1 MSTAP
6 LFSLRG
12 YGVSYRDWVGT
23 HPALQAF
30 DLDIAGGR
38 HLAILGESGS
48 GKSTLALALAG
59 LLPAS
64 AVSSGSLAAPG
75 FEGPPRPGRDIGL
88 VFQDPGGSLDPVMRV
103 GKQIAEARHVN
114 RGGDWANARLDAQAW
129 LGRVAIGL
137 PSVSARKY
145 PHQFSGG
152 QKQRAALAAAL
163 AGDPSVLIAD
173 EPTSALD
180 TITQQGIVT
189 LLLDLASQ
197 KGLTLIF
204 VTHDIA
210 LASQIADDVVIL
222 YQGRLIETGPATRV
236 FSTPAHPYTAALL
249 ATRVTLDG
257 PRHQRF
263 AEINITDFS
272 VTAPK
277 PRRE

>member
-1 MSTAP
+1 MAHSFTGRRPRYRRRSAP
-6 LFSLRG
+6 
-12 YGVSYRDWVGT
+12 
-23 HPALQAF
+23 
-30 DLDIAGGR
+30 R
-38 HLAILGESGS
+38 HSWRKRSGEF
-48 GKSTLALALAG
+48 TLALALAG

-64 AVSSGSLAAPG
+64 AVSSGSPPAPG
-75 FEGPPRPGRDIGL
+75 FKGPPRPGRDIGL

-103 GKQIAEARHVN
+103 GEQIAEARYVN

-137 PSVSARKY
+137 PSVSARKS
-145 PHQFSGG
+145 PPVLRSPE
-152 QKQRAALAAAL
+152 QRAALAAAL

-180 TITQQGIVT
+180 TITQQDIVT

-210 LASQIADDVVIL
+210 LASQIADDVVIV

-236 FSTPAHPYTAALL
+236 FKTPAHPYTAALL

-257 PRHQRF
+257 RRHRRF

-272 VTAPK
+272 VVAPE